1 MERSIKILEEFVD
14 SIGEEYNVRMEK
26 AALRDLI
33 EGYRDK
39 DRDNQEL
46 CRLYERAAVKLQES
60 GNEELADYFWAQI
73 GLVPTF
79 TVDATD
85 YYREYHKL
93 RGRIEDM
100 LRKYDV
106 MLEAA
111 KKDPTPYGVRRVD
124 ECMEVKM
131 AMLDIM
137 GADWNVNK

>member
-1 MERSIKILEEFVD
+1 MERNIKVLEEFVD
-14 SIGEEYNVRMEK
+14 SIGEEYNVKMEK

-39 DRDNQEL
+39 DRDNKEL
-46 CRLYERAAVKLQES
+46 CRMYERTAVKLQEI
-60 GNEELADYFWAQI
+60 GNQELADYFWAQI

-79 TVDATD
+79 TVESTD
-85 YYREYHKL
+85 YYREYYKL
-93 RGRIEDM
+93 RGKIEDM
-100 LRKYDV
+100 LRKYDG

-111 KKDPTPYGVRRVD
+111 KKDPTFPGVRRAD

-131 AMLDIM
+131 ALLDIM

>member
-1 MERSIKILEEFVD
+1 MERNIKVLEEFVD

-39 DRDNQEL
+39 DRDNKEL
-46 CRLYERAAVKLQES
+46 CRLYERTAVKLQES
-60 GNEELADYFWAQI
+60 GKQELADYFWAQI

-79 TVDATD
+79 TVESTD
-85 YYREYHKL
+85 YYREYYKL

-111 KKDPTPYGVRRVD
+111 QKDPTSAGVRRAN

-131 AMLDIM
+131 AILDIM

>member
-1 MERSIKILEEFVD
+1 MERNIKVLEEFVD

-39 DRDNQEL
+39 DRDNKEL
-46 CRLYERAAVKLQES
+46 CRMYERTAVKLQES
-60 GNEELADYFWAQI
+60 GKQELADYFWAQI

-79 TVDATD
+79 TVESTD
-85 YYREYHKL
+85 YYREYYKL
-93 RGRIEDM
+93 RGKIEDM

-111 KKDPTPYGVRRVD
+111 KKDPTPPGIRRAD

-131 AMLDIM
+131 AILDIM

>member
-14 SIGEEYNVRMEK
+14 SIGEEYDVRMEK

-33 EGYRDK
+33 ECYRDK
-39 DRDNQEL
+39 DRDNKEFCRLSERTAVRLQEL
-46 CRLYERAAVKLQES
+46 
-60 GNEELADYFWAQI
+60 GDEELADYFWAQI

-85 YYREYHKL
+85 YYREYYKL

>member
-39 DRDNQEL
+39 DRDNKEL
-46 CRLYERAAVKLQES
+46 CRLYERTAVRLQEL
-60 GNEELADYFWAQI
+60 GDEELAHYFWAQI

-93 RGRIEDM
+93 RVRIEDM

-111 KKDPTPYGVRRVD
+111 KKDPTNSGVRRFH

-131 AMLDIM
+131 AILDIM
-137 GADWNVNK
+137 GADWNVY

>member
-1 MERSIKILEEFVD
+1 MERNIKVLEEFVD

-39 DRDNQEL
+39 DRDNKEL
-46 CRLYERAAVKLQES
+46 CRLYERTAVKLQES
-60 GNEELADYFWAQI
+60 GNQELADYFWAQI

-79 TVDATD
+79 TVESTD
-85 YYREYHKL
+85 YYREYYKL

-111 KKDPTPYGVRRVD
+111 KKDPTSAGVRRAN

-131 AMLDIM
+131 AILDIM

>member
-26 AALRDLI
+26 AALKDLI

-39 DRDNQEL
+39 DRDNKEL
-46 CRLYERAAVKLQES
+46 CRLYERTAVRLQEL
-60 GNEELADYFWAQI
+60 GDEELADYFWAQI

-93 RGRIEDM
+93 RVRIEDM

-111 KKDPTPYGVRRVD
+111 KKDLSPAGIRRAN

-131 AMLDIM
+131 AILDIM